1 MSDHFIMNSC
11 LFCRIIKKEIPSR
24 IIYEDAHIVAFEDV
38 HPQAPVHILVVPRK
52 HIGSLSEVKAEDT
65 GLMDELFTV
74 ARQMAKDRQIASR
87 GYRTVIN
94 CGREGGQT
102 VYHLHLH
109 LLGGRQMTWP
119 PG

>member
-1 MSDHFIMNSC
+1 MGPC

-24 IIYEDAHIVAFEDV
+24 IVYEDKELVAIEDI
-38 HPQAPVHILVVPRK
+38 HPQAPVHILVIPRK
-52 HIGSLSEVKAEDT
+52 HIVSLLEITVEDKD
-65 GLMDELFTV
+65 LMSRLFW
-74 ARQMAKDRQIASR
+74 AANQMAKDRGIASS

-94 CGREGGQT
+94 CGPAGGQT
-102 VYHLHLH
+102 VCHLHLH

>member
-1 MSDHFIMNSC
+1 MGSC
-11 LFCRIIKKEIPSR
+11 LFCRIIKKEAPSR
-24 IIYEDAHIVAFEDV
+24 IIYEDPEVVAFEDI

-52 HIGSLSEVKAEDT
+52 HIDSLLQITAEDQDV
-65 GLMDELFTV
+65 MDRLFGV
-74 ARQMAKDRQIASR
+74 ANRIAKDRGIASR

-94 CGREGGQT
+94 CGPAGGQT

-109 LLGGRQMTWP
+109 LLGGRQMIWP